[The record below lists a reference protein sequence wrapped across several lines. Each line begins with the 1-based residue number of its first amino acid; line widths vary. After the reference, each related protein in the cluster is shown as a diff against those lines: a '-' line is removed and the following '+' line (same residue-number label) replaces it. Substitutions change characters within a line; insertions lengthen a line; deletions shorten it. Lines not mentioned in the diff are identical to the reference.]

1 MAWTAVL
8 HATHIPRIAS
18 SSLHGATGGPETEQ
32 PVHSQIVA
40 QQGGKRG
47 ASTVR
52 EEHNAMMR
60 SLLAIKVADLREPE
74 AQRV

>member
-1 MAWTAVL
+1 MPQEDLRPTSALQVA
-8 HATHIPRIAS
+8 
-18 SSLHGATGGPETEQ
+18 
-32 PVHSQIVA
+32 A

-47 ASTVR
+47 ASSVR

-60 SLLAIKVADLREPE
+60 SLLAIRVADLREPE